1 MQNVSVHDRK
11 VKEYPALNVKEYPAG
26 SMIFAEGRPGKSAF
40 IVQSGI
46 IEITKIGALGEV
58 VIGYVGAGEILGEM
72 APIDNEPRMAS
83 AKALKDTQCIVITEE
98 EFEGKLKDADPFVQ
112 DLLHVLVRA
121 LRSVTHTLVLHRDLS

>member
-1 MQNVSVHDRK
+1 MQNGSIHDRHIS
-11 VKEYPALNVKEYPAG
+11 EYPTLNLRDYAAG
-26 SMIFAEGRPGKSAF
+26 DLIFSEGKSGKCAF

-46 IEITKIGALGEV
+46 IEITKIGTQDEV
-58 VIGYVGAGEILGEM
+58 VIGYVGAGEIFGEM

-98 EFEGKLKDADPFVQ
+98 EFQNKLKDADPFLN

>member
-1 MQNVSVHDRK
+1 MLNGSVSDRG
-11 VKEYPALNVKEYPAG
+11 VSECPALNVMECPAG
-26 SMIFAEGRPGKSAF
+26 SMIFSEGRPGKSAF

-46 IEITKIGALGEV
+46 IEITKNGALGEV

-98 EFEGKLKDADPFVQ
+98 EFEGKLKDANPFVH
-112 DLLHVLVRA
+112 DLLYVLVRA

>member
-1 MQNVSVHDRK
+1 MLNVSVSDRK
-11 VKEYPALNVKEYPAG
+11 VSEYPALNVKEYPAG
-26 SMIFAEGRPGKSAF
+26 SMIFSEGRPGKSAF

-98 EFEGKLKDADPFVQ
+98 EFDGKLKDADPFVH
-112 DLLHVLVRA
+112 DLLYVLVRA

>member
-11 VKEYPALNVKEYPAG
+11 VKEYPALNVKEYPGG
-26 SMIFAEGRPGKSAF
+26 SMIFAEGRPGKLAF

-83 AKALKDTQCIVITEE
+83 AKAIKDTQCIVITEE
-98 EFEGKLKDADPFVQ
+98 EFEGKLKDADPLVQ

-121 LRSVTHTLVLHRDLS
+121 LRSVSHTLVLHRDLS